1 MPTWIDDSLPDNIA
15 DFRAAVFDVD
25 GTLARDD
32 SQISD
37 RTIAA
42 LTRLADTGVD
52 IIIATG
58 RTAPAA
64 VSILHEVGAS
74 GYAIACN
81 GAITVHTD
89 RDEAV
94 STMPIRDAVF
104 DAAVDY
110 CRSVDVQ
117 VAIFTPTALY
127 CDRKAEAWHFLHGS
141 NEGMIPHVA
150 DPTTVPPRDR
160 LKFMIYVSH
169 EQDETVGPE
178 LRTRFPEV
186 MKTLPEYYEINEP
199 GVDKWVGVKAALEDL
214 RIDPGEALGMGDSEN
229 DLSWLPRIGMP
240 IAMGNAFDSV
250 VAECSYQIGSSEDDR
265 AAAFIERWAEFRI
278 SSGLIE
284 PIDNIA

>member
-1 MPTWIDDSLPDNIA
+1 MPISMDDSLPDNIGE
-15 DFRAAVFDVD
+15 FRAAVFDVD

-37 RTIAA
+37 RTIEA
-42 LTRLADTGVD
+42 LARLADTGVD

-64 VSILHEVGAS
+64 VSILHRVGVS

-89 RDEAV
+89 QDEPV
-94 STMPIRDAVF
+94 STMPIRDEVF
-104 DAAVDY
+104 DAAVEY
-110 CRSVDVQ
+110 CRSADVQ
-117 VAIFTPTALY
+117 VAIFTPTALH
-127 CDRKAEAWHFLHGS
+127 CDRKAEAWHFLHES

-150 DPTTVPPRDR
+150 DPTSVPQRDR
-160 LKFMIYVSH
+160 LKFMIYVSR
-169 EQDETVGPE
+169 EQDPIVGPE
-178 LRTRFPEV
+178 LRRRFPAV

-199 GVDKWVGVKAALEDL
+199 GVDKWVGVEAALNDL
-214 RIDPGEALGMGDSEN
+214 GIAPEEALGMGDSEN

-250 VAECSYQIGSSEDDR
+250 KAECRYQIGGNEEDR
-265 AAAFIERWAEFRI
+265 AAAFIERWADHREMA
-278 SSGLIE
+278 GLAE
-284 PIDNIA
+284 PVDNIA